1 MRFIHIS
8 ACSRNLLLFIVVFC
22 YGNIQYIHFNAS
34 FEAPLNCS
42 QFGTFV
48 NSAGMIFYY
57 KILKYVYVRAAGVQ
71 DILMHSALVKTAKT
85 DFQSGYASL

>member
-8 ACSRNLLLFIVVFC
+8 ACSRNLFLFIVVFC

-34 FEAPLNCS
+34 FEAPLNYS
-42 QFGTFV
+42 QFGIFV
-48 NSAGMIFYY
+48 NSAD

-85 DFQSGYASL
+85 DFQSGYANL